1 MTATFG
7 TDPSSALARS
17 TVRRWS
23 GLDIELADGDGVCV
37 EMSPASRGGL
47 CDLLR
52 TVAQGARCEASVCR
66 AGKASKAAGAAVV
79 STCHAGM
86 TLVAGALP
94 GGETVYVCGLR
105 VDDATSPPTG
115 AELAISDAE
124 WQQHRSA
131 QPLVTD
137 GELRQLRALID
148 ATGAAI
154 SVARSADRADAAA
167 AAKPEKADKS
177 KTVHPFSE
185 IVGRTPALKQM
196 AALLEKV
203 VKTSATVLI
212 QGESGTGKELIARAL
227 HYHGPRA
234 KKNFVVQNCSAFND
248 NLLESAL
255 FGHVKGSFTGAVKD
269 QKGLF
274 EMADEGTFFLD
285 EIGDMS
291 AALQVKLLRVLQEGT
306 FTPVGGV
313 KPVKVDVRII
323 AASHKDLA
331 QMVSQRQFREDLFFR
346 VNVLKITVPP
356 LRERV
361 GDIPELARHFAR
373 KSHRGELSP
382 PVISDD
388 AIALL
393 CAYRWPGNI
402 RELENEIE
410 RMRVLGG
417 NAREL
422 TGAMVSARVAAASG
436 AAGEPGKTLVEVA
449 AHAETIAII
458 AELRMAACDKD
469 KAALR
474 LGVSRA
480 LLDAKCRALG
490 IDQT

>member
-1 MTATFG
+1 MTALFG

-23 GLDIELADGDGVCV
+23 GLDIELADRDGACV
-37 EMSPASRGGL
+37 DSSPASRGAL

-52 TVAQGARCEASVCR
+52 TVAQGTRCEASVCA
-66 AGKASKAAGAAVV
+66 AGKASKAAGVAVV
-79 STCHAGM
+79 ATCHAGM
-86 TLVAGALP
+86 TIVAGALP
-94 GGETVYVCGLR
+94 SGETVHVCGLR
-105 VDDATSPPTG
+105 TDDVATPPVG
-115 AELAISDAE
+115 AELAVTDAE
-124 WQQHRSA
+124 WQAHRQA
-131 QPLVTD
+131 QPLVSE

-167 AAKPEKADKS
+167 AAKPDKLDKKS
-177 KTVHPFSE
+177 VHPFSE

-274 EMADEGTFFLD
+274 EMADGGTFFLD

-291 AALQVKLLRVLQEGT
+291 PALQVKLLRVLQEGT

-373 KSHRGELSP
+373 KSHRGDDSP

-393 CAYRWPGNI
+393 CAYHWPGNI

-436 AAGEPGKTLVEVA
+436 AAGEPGKTLTEVA
-449 AHAETIAII
+449 AQAETVAII
-458 AELRMAACDKD
+458 AELRMAGWDKD